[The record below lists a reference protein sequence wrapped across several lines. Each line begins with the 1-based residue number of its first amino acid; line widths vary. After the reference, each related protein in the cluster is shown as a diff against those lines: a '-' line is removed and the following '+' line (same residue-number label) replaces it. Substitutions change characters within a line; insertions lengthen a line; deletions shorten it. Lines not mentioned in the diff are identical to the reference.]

1 MRCPKCHTETP
12 PAAANCPGCNLATPR
27 GKQDKQRE
35 REREYDRK
43 TRKVFLSGLSFRRK
57 RSGKKENDGEPSR
70 AGTIV
75 RIVIIV
81 AAIALAGFGS
91 YLLVFSIWESKHADP
106 VLSLKAMEK
115 FRSMPS
121 NEEGLTVDEVMK
133 QELKKFKDSSNL
145 KGSQGWHTQKINGS
159 DSRVLVVFSFQ
170 DGAGQDHRAEWLV
183 DVKSQRYIP
192 QTALAIEMY
201 NK

>member
-12 PAAANCPGCNLATPR
+12 PGAANCPGCNLATPK
-27 GKQDKQRE
+27 GKQDKERARE
-35 REREYDRK
+35 REFERK
-43 TRKVFLSGLSFRRK
+43 TKKVFLSGLSLPWK
-57 RSGKKENDGEPSR
+57 RGKDKDDGEPSK

-81 AAIALAGFGS
+81 AAIGLAGFGS
-91 YLLVFSIWESKHADP
+91 YLLVFTYWESKSADP
-106 VLSLKAMEK
+106 VLTLKALEQ

-121 NEEGLTVDEVMK
+121 NEEGLTVDELMK
-133 QELKKFKDSSNL
+133 QELQKFKDSGNL
-145 KGSQGWHTQKINGS
+145 KGAQGWHTQKISGS
-159 DSRVLVVFSFQ
+159 DSRVIVVYSFQ
-170 DGAGQDHRAEWLV
+170 DASGQDHRAEWLV

-192 QTALAIEMY
+192 QTALAIETY